1 MVHRLTNEKSL
12 SLKQRVYQH
21 IKEAIFQRKMTP
33 GFQLIETDISKQLQ
47 VSRTPI
53 REAFQQLAKEGLVD
67 MIPYRGAYI
76 ANPSHEEIKDICHAR
91 AVIESAAAEIA
102 IGHITPKDIML
113 LQELVEKEELASY
126 KKDIEQYLSINK
138 QFHLSIVQKANNQYF
153 SEFAETLL
161 DKTNIYLIF
170 YDQFFDHDNN
180 LQIAQSPNEHRR
192 IIQLLESGVQEEL
205 QAELVRHAQV
215 SKYMGW

>member
-76 ANPSHEEIKDICHAR
+76 ANPFHEEIKDICNAR

-102 IGHITPKDIML
+102 IEHITPKDIML

-153 SEFAETLL
+153 IEFAETLL

-170 YDQFFDHDNN
+170 YDQFFDQNNN

-192 IIQLLESGVQEEL
+192 IIQLLKSGEKEEL

>member
-1 MVHRLTNEKSL
+1 MTNEKSL
-12 SLKQRVYQH
+12 SLKQKVYQH

-67 MIPYRGAYI
+67 IIPYRGAYI
-76 ANPSHEEIKDICHAR
+76 ANPSHDEIKDICHAR
-91 AVIESAAAEIA
+91 AVIESAAAEI
-102 IGHITPKDIML
+102 IIDHITSEDIMVL
-113 LQELVEKEELASY
+113 EELVEKEEQASS

-138 QFHLSIVQKANNQYF
+138 QFHLFIVQMANNQYF
-153 SEFAETLL
+153 SEFAEILL

-170 YDQFFDHDNN
+170 YDHFFDQNN
-180 LQIAQSPNEHRR
+180 QLQIAQSPNEHRR
-192 IIQLLESGVQEEL
+192 IIQLLKWRNKGEL
-205 QAELVRHAQV
+205 QAELVKHAQV
-215 SKYMGW
+215 SQNMMR

>member
-1 MVHRLTNEKSL
+1 MTNEKSL

-53 REAFQQLAKEGLVD
+53 REAFQQLSKEGLVD

-91 AVIESAAAEIA
+91 AVIESAAAGIA
-102 IGHITPKDIML
+102 VEHITPKDIML

-153 SEFAETLL
+153 NEFAETLL

-170 YDQFFDHDNN
+170 YDHFFDQNN
-180 LQIAQSPNEHRR
+180 PLQIAESPDEHRR
-192 IIQLLESGVQEEL
+192 IIQLLKSREKEEL
-205 QAELVRHAQV
+205 QAELVKHTQV
-215 SKYMGW
+215 SQYMVRV

>member
-1 MVHRLTNEKSL
+1 MTNEKSL
-12 SLKQRVYQH
+12 SLKQIVYQH

-33 GFQLIETDISKQLQ
+33 GFQLIETDISNQLQ

-67 MIPYRGAYI
+67 IIPYRGAFI

-102 IGHITPKDIML
+102 IEHITTKDIML
-113 LQELVEKEELASY
+113 LEELVEKEELASY

-138 QFHLSIVQKANNQYF
+138 QFHLAIVQKANNQYF

-170 YDQFFDHDNN
+170 YDHFFDQNN
-180 LQIAQSPNEHRR
+180 QLQIAQSPNEHRG
-192 IIQLLESGVQEEL
+192 IIELLKSGKKEEL
-205 QAELVRHAQV
+205 QAELVEHAQV
-215 SKYMGW
+215 SRYMMI